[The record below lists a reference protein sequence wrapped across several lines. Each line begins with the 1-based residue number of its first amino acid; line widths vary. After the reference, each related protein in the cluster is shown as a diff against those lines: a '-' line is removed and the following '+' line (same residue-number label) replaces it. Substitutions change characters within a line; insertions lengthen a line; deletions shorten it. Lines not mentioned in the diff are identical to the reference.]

1 MAKARR
7 YDPKIVPVT
16 RTLGVLLYLF
26 VLPPLIAIVFALMKL
41 DIKAFVLNFGAFLLY
56 ALALYFSR
64 KGFEQEFEYKLADFA
79 KAPKIPYKLIGAFT
93 LAVAVLYA
101 SFLFGGYSLFESLF
115 LAFVALVGYYLWYG
129 FDPNKDKI
137 PDTGDVGVDVALETL
152 EEAKAKIAQSEE
164 LLDRVKN
171 SELRAKVRE
180 SLEIAK
186 EVVDELERKPAF
198 IRELRRFLV
207 VFLDSVYE
215 TTASYVKVEETLKP
229 AKKEALLHL
238 MDEVQERF
246 QKELQRVKSKGE
258 FDFEVKMETLSH
270 QIKS

>member
-1 MAKARR
+1 M
-7 YDPKIVPVT
+7 
-16 RTLGVLLYLF
+16 
-26 VLPPLIAIVFALMKL
+26 
-41 DIKAFVLNFGAFLLY
+41 
-56 ALALYFSR
+56 
-64 KGFEQEFEYKLADFA
+64 
-79 KAPKIPYKLIGAFT
+79 
-93 LAVAVLYA
+93 
-101 SFLFGGYSLFESLF
+101 
-115 LAFVALVGYYLWYG
+115 
-129 FDPNKDKI
+129 
-137 PDTGDVGVDVALETL
+137 
-152 EEAKAKIAQSEE
+152 
-164 LLDRVKN
+164 
-171 SELRAKVRE
+171 RE